1 MSFKVSQ
8 RKQTKGQAE
17 GGSRTPQPSLASA
30 RPFAV
35 QPPTPRHAP
44 ATGRPE
50 TTARVAQAAR
60 YGHNFGRVGVRRSNS
75 APVALPGGEKGLPAR
90 LKAGIERL
98 SGMAMGDVRVRYNS
112 GAPARVEAVAHTQG
126 RHIHLGAG
134 QERHLAHE
142 AWHVVQQK
150 QGRVRATTQLKG
162 VGVNDDSALERE
174 ADLMGA
180 KALRQAP
187 RASVAVA
194 SDTSAITGVASSQV
208 RPSNAGRTAR
218 VGHTGVGGAAGAS
231 RTPAVQRVEGV
242 GKKRKSRTSIK
253 QTPVG
258 DSKQKRLK
266 AVTDRRSAS
275 REEALNVRRGRYT
288 IGQHGAKKS
297 EQKRLG
303 NEFGISVTG
312 DTHESEHT
320 IGFEPLNQT
329 SGLKRGTAG
338 RARTLENT
346 APAYQEFKPLHRD
359 HIGTGTSN
367 TADDSGFNS
376 GTYRHDQRSL
386 VESGDVGSAVQLNQL
401 GYAFDSR
408 FKDLPKTDEGK
419 AANNSF
425 NKMVENMQGV
435 TYAQDDKD
443 VTVPVDAK
451 QRAEMHLSRIAA
463 QTGKFPSRDEENEA
477 RKKFGLS
484 ELT

>member
-1 MSFKVSQ
+1 
-8 RKQTKGQAE
+8 
-17 GGSRTPQPSLASA
+17 
-30 RPFAV
+30 
-35 QPPTPRHAP
+35 
-44 ATGRPE
+44 
-50 TTARVAQAAR
+50 
-60 YGHNFGRVGVRRSNS
+60 
-75 APVALPGGEKGLPAR
+75 

-98 SGMAMGDVRVRYNS
+98 SGLPMEDVRVHYNS
-112 GAPARVEAVAHTQG
+112 AAPARVDALAHTQG
-126 RHIHLGAG
+126 TDIHLGAG

-174 ADLMGA
+174 ADVMGA
-180 KALRQAP
+180 RALRQTP
-187 RASVAVA
+187 RAALDTVAA
-194 SDTSAITGVASSQV
+194 AEGATGVASSQA
-208 RPSNAGRTAR
+208 RPSSAERASRLGRAG
-218 VGHTGVGGAAGAS
+218 VVNLAGAS
-231 RTPAVQRVEGV
+231 RPSAAAPAVQRVDKV
-242 GKKRKSRTSIK
+242 KKKRRTAIK
-253 QTPVG
+253 KAPVKG
-258 DSKQKRLK
+258 VKKRTQATTNKRK
-266 AVTDRRSAS
+266 AARSA
-275 REEALNVRRGRYT
+275 AVNAKRGRYT

-297 EQKRLG
+297 EQKRLSSA
-303 NEFGISVTG
+303 FGISVTG

-346 APAYQEFKPLHRD
+346 APAYQEYKPLHRD

-367 TADDSGFNS
+367 TADESGFNS

-386 VESGDVGSAVQLNQL
+386 VESGDVSSAVQLNQL

-408 FKDLPKTDEGK
+408 FQNLSASDEGR
-419 AANNSF
+419 AANSSF
-425 NKMVENMQGV
+425 DMMVENMQGV
-435 TYAQDDKD
+435 SYAQNDNN

-463 QTGKFPSRDEENEA
+463 QTGRFPSRDEENEA